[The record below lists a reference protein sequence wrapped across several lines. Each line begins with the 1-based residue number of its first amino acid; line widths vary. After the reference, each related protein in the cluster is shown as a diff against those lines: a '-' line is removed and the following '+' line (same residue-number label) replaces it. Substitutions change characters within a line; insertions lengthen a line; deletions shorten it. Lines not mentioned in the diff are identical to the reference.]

1 MQIVK
6 NEKFNVLNFLFQ
18 EFETN
23 KNEVRIEKLINKN
36 KIKKNEDLRKQLK
49 NIEKKF
55 IRMDDDYANTS
66 MFLYNLSRECEDE
79 YINLIQKL
87 DEIELN
93 TQKIIDENI

>member
-1 MQIVK
+1 
-6 NEKFNVLNFLFQ
+6 
-18 EFETN
+18 
-23 KNEVRIEKLINKN
+23 
-36 KIKKNEDLRKQLK
+36 
-49 NIEKKF
+49 
-55 IRMDDDYANTS
+55 MDDDYANTS